1 MHCSWQ
7 DLFAAPRALHM
18 PRAGGAQRDAAQ
30 VAAKRGRRDDRL
42 VAAHRFEE
50 VSAVA
55 SVSYRTWTVTPE
67 LAKSKRFP
75 VVMRIC
81 RRVEAA
87 WQRETQRKVE
97 GKPQGT
103 HSMERAVFIPEWSG
117 ATHGVRVSITV
128 EKLKHG
134 PRLPPG
140 TQRLWAAGSPAMV
153 RAVAAVMREVQQEG
167 GGPGEA
173 ASASGDVGQPQ

>member
-1 MHCSWQ
+1 
-7 DLFAAPRALHM
+7 
-18 PRAGGAQRDAAQ
+18 
-30 VAAKRGRRDDRL
+30 
-42 VAAHRFEE
+42 
-50 VSAVA
+50 
-55 SVSYRTWTVTPE
+55 
-67 LAKSKRFP
+67 
-75 VVMRIC
+75 MRIC

-103 HSMERAVFIPEWSG
+103 HSMERAVFIPEWTG